1 MTQVPALRL
10 VFLTCHLSHFCFSG
24 PEWESAFESLYV
36 FALLRSLLSDELV
49 IKMLNWYLVQLK
61 PNGHRLAKTNLEKQ
75 GFNMFLPLQN
85 VTKRSAH
92 KFVDRLVPLFPGYMF
107 VELDTT
113 QNAWRKV
120 NSTLGVARIVSLG
133 GTPTP
138 IPSEIVN
145 EFISRCDGDGVLC
158 PTQVLEFGQDVQ
170 VLRGPFANFVA
181 QVEEISPDQ
190 RVWILIDLLGQSS
203 RISVTKDAIA
213 LAS

>member
-1 MTQVPALRL
+1 M
-10 VFLTCHLSHFCFSG
+10 
-24 PEWESAFESLYV
+24 
-36 FALLRSLLSDELV
+36 V

-61 PNGHRLAKTNLEKQ
+61 PNGHRLAKTNLERQ
-75 GFNMFLPLQN
+75 GFNTFLPLQN

-133 GTPTP
+133 GTPTA

-145 EFISRCDGDGVLC
+145 EFISRCDGDGILC
-158 PTQVLEFGQDVQ
+158 PTQGLEVGQYVQ

-181 QVEEISPDQ
+181 KVEEISPDQ

>member
-1 MTQVPALRL
+1 MDK
-10 VFLTCHLSHFCFSG
+10 SG
-24 PEWESAFESLYV
+24 KVSFVSLFAFQ
-36 FALLRSLLSDELV
+36 LLCSLLSDELV

-61 PNGHRLAKTNLEKQ
+61 PNGHRLAKANLERQ
-75 GFNMFLPLQN
+75 GFKTFLPLQN

-92 KFVDRLVPLFPGYMF
+92 KFVDRHVPLFPGYMF
-107 VELDTT
+107 VELDTA

-138 IPSEIVN
+138 VPSAIIN
-145 EFISRCDGDGVLC
+145 EFISRCDDDGILR
-158 PTQVLEFGQDVQ
+158 PTLGLEVGQDVQ

-181 QVEEISPDQ
+181 KVEEISPDQ

>member
-1 MTQVPALRL
+1 MDQ
-10 VFLTCHLSHFCFSG
+10 SG
-24 PEWESAFESLYV
+24 KVSFVSLFA
-36 FALLRSLLSDELV
+36 FALLCSLLSDELV

-61 PNGHRLAKTNLEKQ
+61 PNGHRLAKANLERQ
-75 GFNMFLPLQN
+75 GFKTFLPLQN
-85 VTKRSAH
+85 VTTRSAH
-92 KFVDRLVPLFPGYMF
+92 KFVDRHVPLFPGYMF
-107 VELDTT
+107 VELDTA

-138 IPSEIVN
+138 VPSAIIN
-145 EFISRCDGDGVLC
+145 EFISRCHDDGILR
-158 PTQVLEFGQDVQ
+158 PTQGLEVGQDVQ

-181 QVEEISPDQ
+181 KVEEISPDQ

>member
-1 MTQVPALRL
+1 MDN
-10 VFLTCHLSHFCFSG
+10 SG
-24 PEWESAFESLYV
+24 KVSFVSLFAFQ
-36 FALLRSLLSDELV
+36 LLCSLLSDELV

-61 PNGHRLAKTNLEKQ
+61 PNGHRLAKANLERQ
-75 GFNMFLPLQN
+75 GFKTFLPLQN
-85 VTKRSAH
+85 VTTRSAH
-92 KFVDRLVPLFPGYMF
+92 KFVDRHVPLFPGYMF
-107 VELDTT
+107 VELDTA

-138 IPSEIVN
+138 VPSAIIN
-145 EFISRCDGDGVLC
+145 EFISRCDDEGILR
-158 PTQVLEFGQDVQ
+158 PTLGLEVGQDVQ

-181 QVEEISPDQ
+181 KVEEISPDQ
-190 RVWILIDLLGQSS
+190 RVWILIDLLGQPS

>member
-1 MTQVPALRL
+1 MDK
-10 VFLTCHLSHFCFSG
+10 SG
-24 PEWESAFESLYV
+24 KVSFVSLFAFQ
-36 FALLRSLLSDELV
+36 LLCSLLSDKLV

-61 PNGHRLAKTNLEKQ
+61 PNGHRLAKANLERQ
-75 GFNMFLPLQN
+75 GFKTFLPQQN
-85 VTKRSAH
+85 VTTRSAH
-92 KFVDRLVPLFPGYMF
+92 KFVDRHVPLFPGYMF
-107 VELDTT
+107 VELDTA

-138 IPSEIVN
+138 VPSAIIN
-145 EFISRCDGDGVLC
+145 EFISRCDDDGILR
-158 PTQVLEFGQDVQ
+158 PTLGLEVGQDVQ

-181 QVEEISPDQ
+181 KVEEISPDQ

>member
-1 MTQVPALRL
+1 M
-10 VFLTCHLSHFCFSG
+10 C
-24 PEWESAFESLYV
+24 
-36 FALLRSLLSDELV
+36 SLLSDKLV

-61 PNGHRLAKTNLEKQ
+61 PNGHRLAKANLERQ
-75 GFNMFLPLQN
+75 GFKTFLPLQN

-92 KFVDRLVPLFPGYMF
+92 KFVDRRVPLFPGYMF
-107 VELDTT
+107 VELDAA

-138 IPSEIVN
+138 VPSAIVN
-145 EFISRCDGDGVLC
+145 EFISRCDDDGVLR
-158 PTQVLEFGQDVQ
+158 PTHGLEVGQDVQ

-181 QVEEISPDQ
+181 KVEEISPDQ
-190 RVWILIDLLGQSS
+190 RVWIMIDLLGQSS
-203 RISVTKDAIA
+203 RISVAKDAIA

>member
-1 MTQVPALRL
+1 M
-10 VFLTCHLSHFCFSG
+10 C
-24 PEWESAFESLYV
+24 
-36 FALLRSLLSDELV
+36 SLLSDKLV

-61 PNGHRLAKTNLEKQ
+61 PNGHRLAKANLERQ
-75 GFNMFLPLQN
+75 GFKTFLPLQN

-92 KFVDRLVPLFPGYMF
+92 KFVDRNVPLFPGYMF
-107 VELDTT
+107 VELDTA

-138 IPSEIVN
+138 VPSAIVN
-145 EFISRCDGDGVLC
+145 EFISRCDGEGILR
-158 PTQVLEFGQDVQ
+158 PTQGIEVGQDVQ

-181 QVEEISPDQ
+181 KVEEISPDQ

-203 RISVTKDAIA
+203 RISVAKDAIA

>member
-1 MTQVPALRL
+1 MDKSGKVSFVSLFAFQ
-10 VFLTCHLSHFCFSG
+10 FLC
-24 PEWESAFESLYV
+24 
-36 FALLRSLLSDELV
+36 SLLSDELA

-61 PNGHRLAKTNLEKQ
+61 PNGHRLAKVNLERQ
-75 GFNMFLPLQN
+75 GFKTFLPLQN
-85 VTKRSAH
+85 VTTRSAH
-92 KFVDRLVPLFPGYMF
+92 KFVDRHVPLFPGYMF
-107 VELDTT
+107 VELDTA

-138 IPSEIVN
+138 VPNDIVN
-145 EFISRCDGDGVLC
+145 EFISRCDNDGILR
-158 PTQVLEFGQDVQ
+158 PTLGLEVGQDVQ

-181 QVEEISPDQ
+181 KVEEISPDQ

>member
-1 MTQVPALRL
+1 MDK
-10 VFLTCHLSHFCFSG
+10 SG
-24 PEWESAFESLYV
+24 KVSFVSLFAFQ
-36 FALLRSLLSDELV
+36 LLCSLLSDELV

-61 PNGHRLAKTNLEKQ
+61 PNGHRLAKANLERQ
-75 GFNMFLPLQN
+75 GFKTFLPLQN
-85 VTKRSAH
+85 VTTRSAH
-92 KFVDRLVPLFPGYMF
+92 KFVDRHVPLFPGYMF
-107 VELDTT
+107 VELDTA

-138 IPSEIVN
+138 VPSAIIN
-145 EFISRCDGDGVLC
+145 EFISRCDDEGILR
-158 PTQVLEFGQDVQ
+158 PTLGLEVGQDVQ
-170 VLRGPFANFVA
+170 VLRGPYANFVA
-181 QVEEISPDQ
+181 KVEEISPDQ

>member
-1 MTQVPALRL
+1 MDK
-10 VFLTCHLSHFCFSG
+10 SG
-24 PEWESAFESLYV
+24 KVSFVSSFAFQ
-36 FALLRSLLSDELV
+36 LLCSLLSDELV

-61 PNGHRLAKTNLEKQ
+61 PNGHRLAKANLERQ
-75 GFNMFLPLQN
+75 GFKTFLPLQN
-85 VTKRSAH
+85 VTTRSAH
-92 KFVDRLVPLFPGYMF
+92 KFVDRHVPLFPGYMF
-107 VELDTT
+107 VELDTV

-138 IPSEIVN
+138 VPSAIIN
-145 EFISRCDGDGVLC
+145 EFISRCDDEGILR
-158 PTQVLEFGQDVQ
+158 PTLGLEVGQDVQ

-181 QVEEISPDQ
+181 KVEEISPDQ